1 MTDNLPAS
9 SFNMPFSTVNYY
21 SWLFGNESL
30 AVVAPDAKLGPA
42 ADTTTGTSSDYTSN
56 GSAGSDS
63 RASVTI
69 PSNLGDSY
77 DTRLP
82 PIGQEVFGPSFGSG
96 LSNLTASNAVPP
108 FAEFLAMSQT
118 TEPGWAITAKEGID
132 RGMSATPSRNHNFG
146 TVVDRYVLTPT
157 NSRSGQDSHGSI
169 NSYRDP
175 RRLPIIDDVAREG
188 ILRLLD
194 QAHPKTPDGL
204 EIPRDHPFLSLSSLQ
219 QFCDVY
225 FLRFNTSYPLL
236 HQATFD
242 PAHVD
247 PLLLASVIQ
256 LGATYSTKEDHL
268 LAVCIHN
275 VMRSQIF
282 GHAAFTTRPTLWMLQ
297 TILLVEC
304 FGKSRAGQLQH
315 DMSHLFHGLLIK

>member
-1 MTDNLPAS
+1 
-9 SFNMPFSTVNYY
+9 MPFSTMNYY
-21 SWLFGNESL
+21 SWLFGNGAWPPLENQEFEGRQDDGAQSFEF
-30 AVVAPDAKLGPA
+30 
-42 ADTTTGTSSDYTSN
+42 SSNASSRSN
-56 GSAGSDS
+56 VREPVPIAGG
-63 RASVTI
+63 
-69 PSNLGDSY
+69 LGDPY

-82 PIGQEVFGPSFGSG
+82 PIGQEVFGPSFGTGS
-96 LSNLTASNAVPP
+96 SNLAPATAVPP

-118 TEPGWAITAKEGID
+118 PEPSWGTHTDRNSID
-132 RGMSATPSRNHNFG
+132 RGLSGTPVAFHTIKNAA
-146 TVVDRYVLTPT
+146 DKYILTPT
-157 NSRSGQDSHGSI
+157 SSRSGQDMYSGF
-169 NSYRDP
+169 DP
-175 RRLPIIDDVAREG
+175 SRKRRLPVIDDTAREG
-188 ILRLLD
+188 IIRLVE

-204 EIPRDHPFLSLSSLQ
+204 EITRDHPFLSLSSLQ

-242 PAHVD
+242 PSHVD
-247 PLLLASVIQ
+247 PLLLIAVVQ
-256 LGATYSTKEDHL
+256 LGATYSTKDDHL
-268 LAVCIHN
+268 VAVCTHN

-282 GHAAFTTRPTLWMLQ
+282 GHPAFNTRPTLWVLQ